1 MQMRQLGKFQER
13 VAAALGSL
21 ILLLFIGFELEG
33 IANNGL
39 AFFKGLSIDPGEGL
53 IGQASIIFLLVTPNS
68 GNLILQSVFMRV
80 QMQCLAVWL
89 FLLGCM
95 FTVRSWWFAPK
106 ALSVFVIAIS
116 VLGVYSLIALVWPL
130 DLFSPRVGTKNSPS

>member
-1 MQMRQLGKFQER
+1 MRQLGRSQER

-21 ILLLFIGFELEG
+21 ILLLFIGFELDS

-39 AFFKGLSIDPGEGL
+39 AFLGDLSIDPGGGL

-106 ALSVFVIAIS
+106 ALSVFVVAIS